1 MEFLNIIIQIS
12 IFLLLSCLPFSHLIY
27 QNNILK
33 NLKVI
38 DYLAINFLF
47 LLNIILIF
55 SIFNFDKQIIF
66 LSLLILSVLVLFFLI
81 IKKVKIYD
89 KALFFTLFIII
100 FFVSIDIANTFS
112 FDWDTKKYYLPRA
125 FAFFQS
131 LFVDDLIKHTERPYF
146 STYIWSFF
154 WKNSLIQYEYFG
166 RMIYGYLYV
175 LSIFY
180 FFDIKK
186 IDLKPKI
193 ILCLTLIIFTYKS
206 NLFSGNPDVLMF
218 SLFMFLGKELYKIFN
233 YTDISYKNL
242 LSLTLILN
250 LMIWFKSEGTVYS
263 IITFASILLFLKKNN
278 NFKILLFLSITCLI
292 SVKVLFY
299 NYWELSLN
307 PNQSL
312 FSSDFLNI
320 LSFNLILERSL
331 LVFLWYATY
340 LFTNPIVIFIL
351 FFVIYLYKN
360 HRERINYLNYII
372 CFFLIKFLAIYFSS
386 IISTY
391 ELTLN
396 FHLKYTVDRVIF
408 QSSGLLLIIVLKN
421 YDILKSLLKIKL
433 K

>member
-1 MEFLNIIIQIS
+1 MEFFNIIIQIFF
-12 IFLLLSCLPFSHLIY
+12 FLVLSCLPFSYVLNQKKIL
-27 QNNILK
+27 NNF
-33 NLKVI
+33 NPI
-38 DYLAINFLF
+38 DYLSANFLI
-47 LLNIILIF
+47 LLNIILVF
-55 SIFNFDKQIIF
+55 SFFNFDKEVLF
-66 LSLLILSVLVLFFLI
+66 LCLIILSVLSLIFLI
-81 IKKVKIYD
+81 IKKVKFNNNI
-89 KALFFTLFIII
+89 LFYSFLFII
-100 FFVSIDIANTFS
+100 FFVSVDIANTFS

-125 FAFFQS
+125 YAFFQS

-186 IDLKPKI
+186 IELKSKI
-193 ILCLTLIIFTYKS
+193 ILCLILILFTYKS
-206 NLFSGNPDVLMF
+206 SLFTGNPDILMF
-218 SLFMFLGKELYKIFN
+218 SLFMFLAKELYKIFSD
-233 YTDISYKNL
+233 DISNNNL
-242 LSLTLILN
+242 ITLSLILN
-250 LMIWFKSEGTVYS
+250 LMIWFKSEGMVYS
-263 IITFASILLFLKKNN
+263 IITFISVLFFLKNN
-278 NFKILLFLSITCLI
+278 NKFKILLFLSITTFLTI
-292 SVKVLFY
+292 KILFY
-299 NYWELSLN
+299 NYWGLSLN

-312 FSSDFLNI
+312 FSSNFLNL

-331 LVFLWYATY
+331 LVCLWYLTY
-340 LFTNPIVIFIL
+340 FFTNPIVIFIL
-351 FFVIYLYKN
+351 FFVVYLFFN
-360 HRERINYLNYII
+360 HRTRIKSLNFII

-408 QSSGLLLIIVLKN
+408 QSSGLLLIILLQN
-421 YDILKSLLKIKL
+421 YDILKKFFNFKL

>member
-1 MEFLNIIIQIS
+1 MEFFNIIIQIFF
-12 IFLLLSCLPFSHLIY
+12 FLVLSCLPFSYVLNQKKIL
-27 QNNILK
+27 NNFK
-33 NLKVI
+33 PI
-38 DYLAINFLF
+38 DYLSVNFLF
-47 LLNIILIF
+47 LLNTILVF
-55 SIFNFDKQIIF
+55 SFFNFDKEVLF
-66 LSLLILSVLVLFFLI
+66 LCLLILSVLSLIFLI
-81 IKKVKIYD
+81 IKKVKFYNNI
-89 KALFFTLFIII
+89 LFYSFLFII
-100 FFVSIDIANTFS
+100 FFVSVDIANTFS

-125 FAFFQS
+125 YAFFQS

-186 IDLKPKI
+186 IELKSKI
-193 ILCLTLIIFTYKS
+193 ILCLIVILFTYKS
-206 NLFSGNPDVLMF
+206 SLFTGNPDILMF
-218 SLFMFLGKELYKIFN
+218 SLFMFLAKELYKIFSD
-233 YTDISYKNL
+233 DISNNNL
-242 LSLTLILN
+242 ITLSLILN
-250 LMIWFKSEGTVYS
+250 LMIWFKSEGMVYS
-263 IITFASILLFLKKNN
+263 IITFISVLFFLKNN
-278 NFKILLFLSITCLI
+278 NKFKILLFLSITTFLTI
-292 SVKVLFY
+292 KILFY
-299 NYWELSLN
+299 NYWGLSLN

-312 FSSDFLNI
+312 FSSTFLNL

-331 LVFLWYATY
+331 LVCLWYLTY
-340 LFTNPIVIFIL
+340 FFTNPIVIFTL
-351 FFVIYLYKN
+351 FFVVYLFFN
-360 HRERINYLNYII
+360 HRTRIKYLNFII

-408 QSSGLLLIIVLKN
+408 QSSGLLLIILLQN
-421 YDILKSLLKIKL
+421 YDILKKFFNFKL

>member
-1 MEFLNIIIQIS
+1 MEFFNIIIQIS
-12 IFLLLSCLPFSHLIY
+12 FFLLLSCLPFSYALNQKKIL
-27 QNNILK
+27 NNFK
-33 NLKVI
+33 AI
-38 DYLAINFLF
+38 DYLSVNFLF
-47 LLNIILIF
+47 LLNVILVF
-55 SIFNFDKQIIF
+55 SFFNFDKEVLF
-66 LSLLILSVLVLFFLI
+66 LCLLILSVLSLIFLI
-81 IKKVKIYD
+81 IKKVNFYNSI
-89 KALFFTLFIII
+89 LFYPFLFII
-100 FFVSIDIANTFS
+100 FFVSVDIANTFS

-125 FAFFQS
+125 YAFFQS

-186 IDLKPKI
+186 IELKSKI
-193 ILCLTLIIFTYKS
+193 ILCLIVILFTYKS
-206 NLFSGNPDVLMF
+206 SLFTGNPDILMF
-218 SLFMFLGKELYKIFN
+218 SLFMFLAKELYKIFSD
-233 YTDISYKNL
+233 DISNNNL
-242 LSLTLILN
+242 ITLSLILN
-250 LMIWFKSEGTVYS
+250 LMIWFKSEGMVYS
-263 IITFASILLFLKKNN
+263 IITFISVLLFLKNN
-278 NFKILLFLSITCLI
+278 NKFKILLFLSITTFLTI
-292 SVKVLFY
+292 KILFY
-299 NYWELSLN
+299 NYWGLSLN

-312 FSSDFLNI
+312 FSSTFLNL

-331 LVFLWYATY
+331 LVCLWYLTY
-340 LFTNPIVIFIL
+340 FFTNPIVIFIL
-351 FFVIYLYKN
+351 FFVVYLFFN
-360 HRERINYLNYII
+360 HRTRIKYLNFII

-408 QSSGLLLIIVLKN
+408 QSSGLLLIILLQN
-421 YDILKSLLKIKL
+421 YDILKKFFNFKL

>member
-1 MEFLNIIIQIS
+1 M
-12 IFLLLSCLPFSHLIY
+12 
-27 QNNILK
+27 
-33 NLKVI
+33 
-38 DYLAINFLF
+38 
-47 LLNIILIF
+47 
-55 SIFNFDKQIIF
+55 
-66 LSLLILSVLVLFFLI
+66 
-81 IKKVKIYD
+81 
-89 KALFFTLFIII
+89 
-100 FFVSIDIANTFS
+100 
-112 FDWDTKKYYLPRA
+112 
-125 FAFFQS
+125 
-131 LFVDDLIKHTERPYF
+131 
-146 STYIWSFF
+146 
-154 WKNSLIQYEYFG
+154 
-166 RMIYGYLYV
+166 
-175 LSIFY
+175 
-180 FFDIKK
+180 
-186 IDLKPKI
+186 
-193 ILCLTLIIFTYKS
+193 
-206 NLFSGNPDVLMF
+206 
-218 SLFMFLGKELYKIFN
+218 
-233 YTDISYKNL
+233 
-242 LSLTLILN
+242 
-250 LMIWFKSEGTVYS
+250 
-263 IITFASILLFLKKNN
+263 
-278 NFKILLFLSITCLI
+278 I

>member
-1 MEFLNIIIQIS
+1 MEFFNIIIQIFF
-12 IFLLLSCLPFSHLIY
+12 FLVLSCLPFSYVLNQKKIL
-27 QNNILK
+27 NNFK
-33 NLKVI
+33 PI
-38 DYLAINFLF
+38 DYLSANFLI
-47 LLNIILIF
+47 LLNIILVF
-55 SIFNFDKQIIF
+55 SFFNFDKEVLF
-66 LSLLILSVLVLFFLI
+66 LCLIILSVLSLIFLI
-81 IKKVKIYD
+81 IKKVKFYNNI
-89 KALFFTLFIII
+89 LFYSFLFII
-100 FFVSIDIANTFS
+100 FFVSVDIANTFS

-125 FAFFQS
+125 YAFFQS

-186 IDLKPKI
+186 IELKSKI
-193 ILCLTLIIFTYKS
+193 ILCLILILFTYKS
-206 NLFSGNPDVLMF
+206 SLFTGNPDILMF
-218 SLFMFLGKELYKIFN
+218 SLFMFLAKELYKIFSD
-233 YTDISYKNL
+233 DISNNNL
-242 LSLTLILN
+242 ITLSLILN
-250 LMIWFKSEGTVYS
+250 LMIWFKSEGMVYS
-263 IITFASILLFLKKNN
+263 IITFISVLFFLKNN
-278 NFKILLFLSITCLI
+278 NKFKILLFLSITTFLTI
-292 SVKVLFY
+292 KILFY
-299 NYWELSLN
+299 NYWGLSLN

-312 FSSDFLNI
+312 FSSNFLNL

-331 LVFLWYATY
+331 LVCLWYLTY
-340 LFTNPIVIFIL
+340 FFTNPIVIFIL
-351 FFVIYLYKN
+351 FFVVYLFFN
-360 HRERINYLNYII
+360 HRTRIKSLNFII

-408 QSSGLLLIIVLKN
+408 QSSGLLLIILLQN
-421 YDILKSLLKIKL
+421 YDILKKFFNFKL

>member
-1 MEFLNIIIQIS
+1 MEFFNIIIQIFF
-12 IFLLLSCLPFSHLIY
+12 FLVLSCLPFSYVLNQKKIL
-27 QNNILK
+27 NNFK
-33 NLKVI
+33 PI
-38 DYLAINFLF
+38 DYLSVNFLF
-47 LLNIILIF
+47 LLNTILVF
-55 SIFNFDKQIIF
+55 SFFNFDKEVLF
-66 LSLLILSVLVLFFLI
+66 LCLLILSVLSLIFLI
-81 IKKVKIYD
+81 IKKVKFYNNI
-89 KALFFTLFIII
+89 LFYSFLFII
-100 FFVSIDIANTFS
+100 FFVSVDIANTFS

-125 FAFFQS
+125 YAFFQS

-186 IDLKPKI
+186 IELKSKI
-193 ILCLTLIIFTYKS
+193 ILCLIVILFTYKS
-206 NLFSGNPDVLMF
+206 SLFTGNPDILMF
-218 SLFMFLGKELYKIFN
+218 SLFMFLAKELYKIFSD
-233 YTDISYKNL
+233 DISNNNL
-242 LSLTLILN
+242 ITLSLILN
-250 LMIWFKSEGTVYS
+250 LMIWFKSEGMVYS
-263 IITFASILLFLKKNN
+263 IITFISVLLFLKNN
-278 NFKILLFLSITCLI
+278 NKFKILLFLSITTFLTI
-292 SVKVLFY
+292 KILFY
-299 NYWELSLN
+299 NYWGLSLN

-312 FSSDFLNI
+312 FSSTFLNL

-331 LVFLWYATY
+331 LVCLWYLTY
-340 LFTNPIVIFIL
+340 FFTNPIVIFTL
-351 FFVIYLYKN
+351 FFVVYLFFN
-360 HRERINYLNYII
+360 HRTRIKYLNFII

-408 QSSGLLLIIVLKN
+408 QSSGLLLIILLQN
-421 YDILKSLLKIKL
+421 YDILKKFFNFKL

>member
-1 MEFLNIIIQIS
+1 MEFFNIIIQIFF
-12 IFLLLSCLPFSHLIY
+12 FLVLSCLPFSYVLNQKKIL
-27 QNNILK
+27 NNFK
-33 NLKVI
+33 PI
-38 DYLAINFLF
+38 DYLSANFLI
-47 LLNIILIF
+47 LLNIILVF
-55 SIFNFDKQIIF
+55 SFFNFDKEVLF
-66 LSLLILSVLVLFFLI
+66 LCLIILSVLSLIFLI
-81 IKKVKIYD
+81 IKKVKFYNNI
-89 KALFFTLFIII
+89 LFYSFLFII
-100 FFVSIDIANTFS
+100 FFVSVDIANTFS

-125 FAFFQS
+125 YAFFQS

-186 IDLKPKI
+186 IELKSKI
-193 ILCLTLIIFTYKS
+193 ILCLILILFTYKS
-206 NLFSGNPDVLMF
+206 SLFTGNPDILMF
-218 SLFMFLGKELYKIFN
+218 SLFMFLAKELYKIFSD
-233 YTDISYKNL
+233 DISNNNL
-242 LSLTLILN
+242 ITLSLILN
-250 LMIWFKSEGTVYS
+250 LMIWFKSEGMVYS
-263 IITFASILLFLKKNN
+263 IITFISVLFFLKNN
-278 NFKILLFLSITCLI
+278 NKFKILLFLSITTFLTI
-292 SVKVLFY
+292 KILFY
-299 NYWELSLN
+299 NYWGLSLN

-312 FSSDFLNI
+312 FSSTFLNL

-331 LVFLWYATY
+331 LVCLWYLTY
-340 LFTNPIVIFIL
+340 FFTNPIVIFIL
-351 FFVIYLYKN
+351 FFVVYLFFN
-360 HRERINYLNYII
+360 HRTRIKSLNFII

-408 QSSGLLLIIVLKN
+408 QSSGLLLIILLQN
-421 YDILKSLLKIKL
+421 YDILKKFFNFKL

>member
-1 MEFLNIIIQIS
+1 MEFFNIIIQIFF
-12 IFLLLSCLPFSHLIY
+12 FLVLSCLPFSYVLNQKKIL
-27 QNNILK
+27 NNFK
-33 NLKVI
+33 PI
-38 DYLAINFLF
+38 DYLSVNFLF
-47 LLNIILIF
+47 LLNTILVF
-55 SIFNFDKQIIF
+55 SFFNFDKEVLF
-66 LSLLILSVLVLFFLI
+66 LCLLILSVLSLIFLI
-81 IKKVKIYD
+81 IKKVKFYNNI
-89 KALFFTLFIII
+89 LFYSFLFII
-100 FFVSIDIANTFS
+100 FFVSVDIANTFS

-125 FAFFQS
+125 YAFFQS

-186 IDLKPKI
+186 IELKSKI
-193 ILCLTLIIFTYKS
+193 ILCLIVILFTYKS
-206 NLFSGNPDVLMF
+206 SLFTGNPDILMF
-218 SLFMFLGKELYKIFN
+218 SLFMFLAKELYKIFSD
-233 YTDISYKNL
+233 DISNNNL
-242 LSLTLILN
+242 ITLSLILN
-250 LMIWFKSEGTVYS
+250 LMIWFKSEGMVYS
-263 IITFASILLFLKKNN
+263 IITFISVLLFLKNN
-278 NFKILLFLSITCLI
+278 NKFKILLFLSITTFLTI
-292 SVKVLFY
+292 KILFY
-299 NYWELSLN
+299 NYWGLSLN

-312 FSSDFLNI
+312 FSSTFLNL

-331 LVFLWYATY
+331 LVCLWYLTY
-340 LFTNPIVIFIL
+340 FFTNPIVIFIL
-351 FFVIYLYKN
+351 FFVVYLFFN
-360 HRERINYLNYII
+360 HRTRIKYLNFII

-408 QSSGLLLIIVLKN
+408 QSSGLLLIILLQN
-421 YDILKSLLKIKL
+421 YDILKKFFNFKL

>member
-1 MEFLNIIIQIS
+1 MEFFNIIIQIFF
-12 IFLLLSCLPFSHLIY
+12 FLVLSCLPFSYVLNQKKIL
-27 QNNILK
+27 NNFK
-33 NLKVI
+33 PI
-38 DYLAINFLF
+38 DYLSANFLI
-47 LLNIILIF
+47 LLNIILVF
-55 SIFNFDKQIIF
+55 SFFNFDKEVLF
-66 LSLLILSVLVLFFLI
+66 LCLIILSVLSLIFLI
-81 IKKVKIYD
+81 IKKVKFYNNI
-89 KALFFTLFIII
+89 LFYSFLFII
-100 FFVSIDIANTFS
+100 FFVSVDIANTFS

-125 FAFFQS
+125 YAFFQS

-186 IDLKPKI
+186 IELKSKI
-193 ILCLTLIIFTYKS
+193 ILCLILILFTYKS
-206 NLFSGNPDVLMF
+206 SLFTGNPDILMF
-218 SLFMFLGKELYKIFN
+218 SLFMFLAKELYKIFSD
-233 YTDISYKNL
+233 DISNNNL
-242 LSLTLILN
+242 ITLSLILN
-250 LMIWFKSEGTVYS
+250 LMIWFKSEGMVYS
-263 IITFASILLFLKKNN
+263 IITFISVLFFLKNN
-278 NFKILLFLSITCLI
+278 NKFKILLFLSITTFLTI
-292 SVKVLFY
+292 KILFY
-299 NYWELSLN
+299 NYWGLSLN

-312 FSSDFLNI
+312 FSSTFLNL

-331 LVFLWYATY
+331 LVCLWYLTY
-340 LFTNPIVIFIL
+340 FFTNPIVIFIL
-351 FFVIYLYKN
+351 FFVVYLFFN
-360 HRERINYLNYII
+360 HRTRIKYLNFII

-408 QSSGLLLIIVLKN
+408 QSSGLLLIILLQN
-421 YDILKSLLKIKL
+421 YDILKKFFNFKL

>member
-1 MEFLNIIIQIS
+1 MEFFNIIIQIFF
-12 IFLLLSCLPFSHLIY
+12 FLVLSCLPFSYVLNQKKIL
-27 QNNILK
+27 NNFK
-33 NLKVI
+33 AI
-38 DYLAINFLF
+38 DYLSVNFLF
-47 LLNIILIF
+47 LLNVILVF
-55 SIFNFDKQIIF
+55 SFFNFDKEVLF
-66 LSLLILSVLVLFFLI
+66 LCLIILSVLSLIFLI
-81 IKKVKIYD
+81 IKKVKFYNNI
-89 KALFFTLFIII
+89 LFYSFLFII
-100 FFVSIDIANTFS
+100 FFVSVDIANTFS

-125 FAFFQS
+125 YAFFQS

-186 IDLKPKI
+186 IELKSKI
-193 ILCLTLIIFTYKS
+193 ILCLILILFTYKS
-206 NLFSGNPDVLMF
+206 SLFTGNPDILMF
-218 SLFMFLGKELYKIFN
+218 SLFMFLAKELYKIFSD
-233 YTDISYKNL
+233 DISNNNL
-242 LSLTLILN
+242 ITLSLILN
-250 LMIWFKSEGTVYS
+250 LMIWFKSEGMVYS
-263 IITFASILLFLKKNN
+263 IITFISVLFFLKNN
-278 NFKILLFLSITCLI
+278 NKFKILLFLSITTFLTI
-292 SVKVLFY
+292 KILFY
-299 NYWELSLN
+299 NYWGLSLN

-312 FSSDFLNI
+312 FSSTFLNL

-331 LVFLWYATY
+331 LVCLWYLTY
-340 LFTNPIVIFIL
+340 FFTNPIVIFIL
-351 FFVIYLYKN
+351 FFVVYLFFN
-360 HRERINYLNYII
+360 HRTRIKSLNFII

-408 QSSGLLLIIVLKN
+408 QSSGLLLIILLQN
-421 YDILKSLLKIKL
+421 YDILKKFFNFKL

>member
-1 MEFLNIIIQIS
+1 MEFFNIIIQIFF
-12 IFLLLSCLPFSHLIY
+12 FLVLSCLPFSYVLNQKKIL
-27 QNNILK
+27 NNFK
-33 NLKVI
+33 PI
-38 DYLAINFLF
+38 DYLSANFLI
-47 LLNIILIF
+47 LLNIILVF
-55 SIFNFDKQIIF
+55 SFFNFDKEVLF
-66 LSLLILSVLVLFFLI
+66 LCLIILSVLSLIFLI
-81 IKKVKIYD
+81 IKKVKFNNNI
-89 KALFFTLFIII
+89 LFYSFLFII
-100 FFVSIDIANTFS
+100 FFVSVDIANTFS

-125 FAFFQS
+125 YAFFQS

-186 IDLKPKI
+186 IELKSKI
-193 ILCLTLIIFTYKS
+193 ILCLILILFTYKS
-206 NLFSGNPDVLMF
+206 SLFTGNPDILMF
-218 SLFMFLGKELYKIFN
+218 SLFMFLAKELYKIFSD
-233 YTDISYKNL
+233 DISNNNL
-242 LSLTLILN
+242 ITLSLILN
-250 LMIWFKSEGTVYS
+250 LMIWFKSEGMVYS
-263 IITFASILLFLKKNN
+263 IITFISVLLFLKNN
-278 NFKILLFLSITCLI
+278 NKFKILLFLSITTFLTI
-292 SVKVLFY
+292 KILFY
-299 NYWELSLN
+299 NYWGLSLN

-312 FSSDFLNI
+312 FSSNFLNL

-331 LVFLWYATY
+331 LVCLWYLTY
-340 LFTNPIVIFIL
+340 FFTNPIVIFIL
-351 FFVIYLYKN
+351 FFVVYLFFN
-360 HRERINYLNYII
+360 HRTRIKSLNFII

-408 QSSGLLLIIVLKN
+408 QSSGLLLIILLQN
-421 YDILKSLLKIKL
+421 YDILKKFFNFKL

>member
-1 MEFLNIIIQIS
+1 M
-12 IFLLLSCLPFSHLIY
+12 
-27 QNNILK
+27 
-33 NLKVI
+33 
-38 DYLAINFLF
+38 
-47 LLNIILIF
+47 
-55 SIFNFDKQIIF
+55 
-66 LSLLILSVLVLFFLI
+66 
-81 IKKVKIYD
+81 
-89 KALFFTLFIII
+89 
-100 FFVSIDIANTFS
+100 
-112 FDWDTKKYYLPRA
+112 
-125 FAFFQS
+125 
-131 LFVDDLIKHTERPYF
+131 
-146 STYIWSFF
+146 
-154 WKNSLIQYEYFG
+154 
-166 RMIYGYLYV
+166 
-175 LSIFY
+175 
-180 FFDIKK
+180 
-186 IDLKPKI
+186 
-193 ILCLTLIIFTYKS
+193 
-206 NLFSGNPDVLMF
+206 
-218 SLFMFLGKELYKIFN
+218 
-233 YTDISYKNL
+233 
-242 LSLTLILN
+242 
-250 LMIWFKSEGTVYS
+250 
-263 IITFASILLFLKKNN
+263 
-278 NFKILLFLSITCLI
+278 I

-396 FHLKYTVDRVIF
+396 FHLKYTIDRVIF

-421 YDILKSLLKIKL
+421 YDILKSLLKIKP